1 MYRPHLTLSD
11 PTLRYFT
18 YLTLSSVSLK
28 TDDILFGFESGVVL
42 VRLVRIDKS
51 CEVQLDIRL
60 VGLIRTQ
67 RNL

>member
-1 MYRPHLTLSD
+1 MNRPNLTPSD
-11 PTLRYFT
+11 PTLWYFT

-28 TDDILFGFESGVVL
+28 TDYILFGFESRVVQ